1 MFKIINFYFVKVS
14 ILNIPGNRTG
24 NRRTANVRSVGYSD
38 VFCLAKA
45 DLWRALEDYPEAR
58 RNLLDRGCQLLRKDG
73 LLDEDELKKAE
84 AENESLRDK
93 VLRLGEFQVLI
104 THTHSWQLSNYTFVR
119 HQLIFVLV

>member
-1 MFKIINFYFVKVS
+1 
-14 ILNIPGNRTG
+14 
-24 NRRTANVRSVGYSD
+24 VRSVGYSD

-73 LLDEDELKKAE
+73 LLDEEELKKAE

-93 VLRLGEFQVLI
+93 VLRLGMQNSFLFG
-104 THTHSWQLSNYTFVR
+104 T
-119 HQLIFVLV
+119 

>member
-1 MFKIINFYFVKVS
+1 VS

-93 VLRLGEFQVLI
+93 VLRLGESQVLI
-104 THTHSWQLSNYTFVR
+104 TYSLTLGNYHYIRAAPINICVG
-119 HQLIFVLV
+119 LV

>member
-1 MFKIINFYFVKVS
+1 M
-14 ILNIPGNRTG
+14 
-24 NRRTANVRSVGYSD
+24 RSVGYSD

-93 VLRLGEFQVLI
+93 VLRLGESRCLLI
-104 THTHSWQLSNYTFVR
+104 TIPSFLS
-119 HQLIFVLV
+119 LSLVIIITCGAN